1 MSVEKKILAAQKA
14 FEYVEDGMK
23 LGLGTGS
30 TADEFTKI
38 LSDNVKNGLDVMCVP
53 TSENTKDLAESLNI
67 PLASLE
73 NLNFL
78 DLTVDGADE
87 VDDDLSLLKGGGG
100 ALLREKIIAFNS
112 KKMIVIADD
121 TKKVS
126 KLGEFR
132 LPIELIKFEH
142 KITINRV
149 LEKLEN
155 IGYPGTAELRVING
169 NPFTTDSENLI
180 YDLSIG
186 LIEEPAII
194 DNLLNSIPGV
204 VENGLFVDMAN
215 IVIIGEKNGVKII
228 EK

>member
-87 VDDDLSLLKGGGG
+87 VDDDLALLKGGGG

-155 IGYPGTAELRVING
+155 IGYSGTAELRVING

-186 LIEEPAII
+186 LIEEPEII

-215 IVIIGEKNGVKII
+215 IVIIGEQNGVKII

>member
-38 LSDNVKNGLDVMCVP
+38 LSDNVKNGLDVICVP

-126 KLGEFR
+126 KLGDFK
-132 LPIELIKFEH
+132 LPIEIITFEH
-142 KITINRV
+142 NTTIKRV
-149 LEKLEN
+149 LEKLDAM
-155 IGYPGTAELRVING
+155 GYSGTANLRMENDK
-169 NPFTTDSENLI
+169 PFQTDSKNLI

-186 LIEEPAII
+186 LIKEPSII
-194 DNLLNSIPGV
+194 NDLLNSIPGV

-215 IVIIGEKNGVKII
+215 IVILGEMDGEKII

>member
-38 LSDNVKNGLDVMCVP
+38 LSDNVKNGLDVVCVP

-186 LIEEPAII
+186 LIEEPEII

-215 IVIIGEKNGVKII
+215 IVIIGEQNGVKII